1 MRAFVLPLLLLGSA
15 ACDAQAPAGDAQP
28 RRMAAVEAPART
40 LPALTGRIVDQAE
53 LLDPKAEAALTER
66 LAALEK
72 ATSDQLVVVTTPG
85 LGGEGIKDYG
95 MRLGNGWGI
104 GQKGLDNG
112 VLLIVAPAD
121 RQARIAV
128 GKGLEGLLTDERA
141 ARIMDQL
148 VIPNCREGR
157 CERAV
162 TDGVAAIDKL
172 LRSDPKRPRPKSGAA

>member
-1 MRAFVLPLLLLGSA
+1 MRAFVLPLLLIGSA
-15 ACDAQAPAGDAQP
+15 ACDAQAPSGGEQP
-28 RRMAAVEAPART
+28 RRLAAVEAKEPA
-40 LPALTGRIVDQAE
+40 LPALTGRVVDQAG

-104 GQKGLDNG
+104 GRKGLDNG

-141 ARIMDQL
+141 ARIMDEQ
-148 VIPNCREGR
+148 VIPHCREGR
-157 CERAV
+157 CDRAV

-172 LRSDPKRPRPKSGAA
+172 LRSDPERPRPKGRAA